1 MAIAKCKQNW
11 GDIHRTAPCS
21 SNRVPK
27 PDKEGTGIGL
37 FLSWGRWD
45 LGDWDRGLI
54 TENGGE
60 MSKMGMGVSFPSLE
74 TPATHGNVF

>member
-11 GDIHRTAPCS
+11 GDIHRTDPCS

-54 TENGGE
+54 TENGARNVKNGN
-60 MSKMGMGVSFPSLE
+60 GSFVPF
-74 TPATHGNVF
+74 V